1 MKSSDVNSMSMA
13 RVALSGLPG
22 QGASLV
28 SDIAFNGGN
37 RIGYDCGI
45 PNDPYAKD
53 VNAVDPSNKG
63 KHVLIGDMNKVLQ
76 LAGTGL
82 YMRQR
87 GGANEFDPRVVAIDK
102 GAKPESGE
110 GSLYGYPNGAV
121 LDWWDGTTY
130 RKVICV
136 KIAASATDHDGNCTV
151 GPDDPANGVNGTLTR
166 YWKIVDIE
174 PQKSLSYRISSL
186 EDISNIGGTSFTK
199 YARITMSISFTYKTP
214 NSATS
219 TATMSTMMR
228 FYVRPG
234 DTYSYSPGTSI
245 TINGKTFRPSARDIL
260 STTEVTNVSMTIS
273 EVQELA
279 TS

>member
-1 MKSSDVNSMSMA
+1 MKSSDVNSMSMI
-13 RVALSGLPG
+13 RDALSGLPG
-22 QGASLV
+22 EGASIV
-28 SDIAFNGGN
+28 SDIAFNGGD
-37 RIGYDCGI
+37 RLGYDCGI
-45 PNDPYAKD
+45 PKNPYAKN
-53 VNAVDPSNKG
+53 VNALDPSDRG
-63 KHVLIGDMNKVLQ
+63 KHVLIGDMNKVIQ

-87 GGANEFDPRVVAIDK
+87 GGANEFDERVVQIDK

-130 RKVICV
+130 RKVICTKV
-136 KIAASATDHDGNCTV
+136 AASEIDQDGNCTI
-151 GPDDPANGVNGTLTR
+151 GPDDPEHGVNGTSTK
-166 YWKIVDIE
+166 YWKIVEIE

-186 EDISNIGGTSFTK
+186 AGISSGGTFIK
-199 YARITMSISFTYKTP
+199 YARITMRISFTYRT

-219 TATMSTMMR
+219 TTTMSTMMT

-245 TINGKTFRPSARDIL
+245 TINGKTFRPNARDIL

>member
-1 MKSSDVNSMSMA
+1 MKSSDVNSMSMI
-13 RVALSGLPG
+13 RDALSGLPG
-22 QGASLV
+22 EGASIV
-28 SDIAFNGGN
+28 SDIAFNGGD
-37 RIGYDCGI
+37 RLGYDCGI
-45 PNDPYAKD
+45 PKNPYAKN
-53 VNAVDPSNKG
+53 VNALDPSDRG
-63 KHVLIGDMNKVLQ
+63 KHVLIGDMNKVIQ

-87 GGANEFDPRVVAIDK
+87 GGANEFDERVVQIDK

-130 RKVICV
+130 RKVICTKV
-136 KIAASATDHDGNCTV
+136 AASEIDQDGNCTI
-151 GPDDPANGVNGTLTR
+151 GPDDPEHGVNGTSTK
-166 YWKIVDIE
+166 YWKIVEIE
-174 PQKSLSYRISSL
+174 PQKRFSYQASTLARISS
-186 EDISNIGGTSFTK
+186 GGTFTK
-199 YARITMSISFTYKTP
+199 YARITMRISFTYRTHKAP
-214 NSATS
+214 S
-219 TATMSTMMR
+219 TTTMYTMMR
-228 FYVRPG
+228 FYVRHG